1 MKKFIVTLAIFI
13 AAYSS
18 NAQEIT
24 PLQDIKAE
32 GANLTEFAER
42 DAQFIANH
50 LNLDVS
56 KTEDLTQLFVYKYK
70 ELTQETTHSSI
81 EKLHQSI
88 TERLRTLLSSE
99 QYASLASIDGAILK
113 LGGLIYLNP
122 EIN

>member
-18 NAQEIT
+18 NAQEVT

-32 GANLTEFAER
+32 DANLTELAER

-56 KTEDLTQLFVYKYK
+56 KTEDITQLFVYKYK

-88 TERLRTLLSSE
+88 TERLRALLSSE

-122 EIN
+122 GIN

>member
-32 GANLTEFAER
+32 DANLTEFAER

-56 KTEDLTQLFVYKYK
+56 KTEDITQLFVYKYK

>member
-32 GANLTEFAER
+32 GANLIEFAER
-42 DAQFIANH
+42 DAQFIGNH
-50 LNLDVS
+50 LDLEVS
-56 KTEDLTQLFVYKYK
+56 KTEDLKQLFIYKYK
-70 ELTQETTHSSI
+70 ELALETNHSSI

-88 TERLRTLLSSE
+88 TERLRALLSSE

>member
-32 GANLTEFAER
+32 DANLTEFAER

-88 TERLRTLLSSE
+88 TERLRALLSSE

>member
-56 KTEDLTQLFVYKYK
+56 KTKDLTRLFVYKYK

>member
-18 NAQEIT
+18 NAQEVT

-32 GANLTEFAER
+32 DANLTEFAER

-56 KTEDLTQLFVYKYK
+56 KTEDITQLFVYKYK

-88 TERLRTLLSSE
+88 TERLRALLSSE

>member
-18 NAQEIT
+18 NAQEVT

-32 GANLTEFAER
+32 DANLTEFAER

-56 KTEDLTQLFVYKYK
+56 KTEDITQLFVYKYK

>member
-32 GANLTEFAER
+32 DANLTEFAER

-56 KTEDLTQLFVYKYK
+56 ITEDITQLFVYKYK

>member
-32 GANLTEFAER
+32 DANLTEFAER

-56 KTEDLTQLFVYKYK
+56 KTEDITQLFVYKYK

-88 TERLRTLLSSE
+88 TERLRALLSSE

>member
-18 NAQEIT
+18 NAQEVT

-32 GANLTEFAER
+32 DANLTELAER

-56 KTEDLTQLFVYKYK
+56 KTEDITQLFVYKYK

-88 TERLRTLLSSE
+88 TERLRALLSSE

>member
-32 GANLTEFAER
+32 DANLTEFAER

>member
-32 GANLTEFAER
+32 DANLTEFAER

-56 KTEDLTQLFVYKYK
+56 KTEDITQLVVYKDQ
-70 ELTQETTHSSI
+70 ELTQETTPGRM
-81 EKLHQSI
+81 ENLHQSL
-88 TERLRTLLSSE
+88 TERLRGLLSSE
-99 QYASLASIDGAILK
+99 PYASLASIDGAILE
-113 LGGLIYLNP
+113 LVGLK
-122 EIN
+122 

>member
-18 NAQEIT
+18 NAQEIA
-24 PLQDIKAE
+24 PLQDIKTE

-56 KTEDLTQLFVYKYK
+56 KTKDLTRLFVYKYK

>member
-56 KTEDLTQLFVYKYK
+56 KTEDITQLFVYKYK

>member
-1 MKKFIVTLAIFI
+1 MVTLAIFI

>member
-24 PLQDIKAE
+24 PLQGIKAE
-32 GANLTEFAER
+32 GANLIEFAER

-50 LNLDVS
+50 LDLEVS
-56 KTEDLTQLFVYKYK
+56 KTEDLKQLFIYKYK
-70 ELTQETTHSSI
+70 ELALETNHSSI

-88 TERLRTLLSSE
+88 TERLRALLSSE